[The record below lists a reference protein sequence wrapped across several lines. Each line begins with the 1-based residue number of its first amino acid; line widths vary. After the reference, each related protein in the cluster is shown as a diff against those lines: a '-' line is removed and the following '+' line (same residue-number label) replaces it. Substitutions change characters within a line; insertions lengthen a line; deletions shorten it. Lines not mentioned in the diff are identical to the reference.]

1 MKKPSMKKLANF
13 IIGSAVDMF
22 GSFDNCPNDV
32 KSLML
37 ERVSKRFNVSETDL
51 MAEITT
57 ILVFGE

>member
-13 IIGSAVDMF
+13 IISSAVNMY

-37 ERVSKRFNVSETDL
+37 EKVGKRFNVSETDL
-51 MAEITT
+51 MVEITA

>member
-13 IIGSAVDMF
+13 IISSAVDMY

-37 ERVSKRFNVSETDL
+37 EKVGKRFNVSETDL
-51 MAEITT
+51 MAEIAT

>member
-1 MKKPSMKKLANF
+1 MKKLANF
-13 IIGSAVDMF
+13 IISSAANMY

-37 ERVSKRFNVSETDL
+37 EKVGKRFNVSETDL